1 MVFDILI
8 IASAVGAVWWWQ
20 QRSLRAR
27 YAGVD
32 EDDLGGLAYD
42 DLPPIG
48 AFDPVP
54 DEDGMAEYVEDG
66 LAQLTDF
73 LTGRDQ
79 NA

>member
-8 IASAVGAVWWWQ
+8 IASVVGAVWWWQ
-20 QRSLRAR
+20 QRPLQAR
-27 YAGVD
+27 HARVD
-32 EDDLGGLAYD
+32 DDEAALGYD

-48 AFDPVP
+48 AFDPLP
-54 DEDGMAEYVEDG
+54 DESGMDDYVKSG
-66 LAQLTDF
+66 LQQLSHF